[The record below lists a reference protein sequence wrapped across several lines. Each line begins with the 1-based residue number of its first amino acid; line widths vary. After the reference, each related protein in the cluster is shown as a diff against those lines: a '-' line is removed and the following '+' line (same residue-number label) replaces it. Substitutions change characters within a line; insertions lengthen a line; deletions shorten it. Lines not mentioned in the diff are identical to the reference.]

1 MKHELVQTVGD
12 ANNSDFSEKKK
23 KSEKKIVYIHIC
35 VKGFPGATNLV
46 FFITHVTTEE
56 YWCVC
61 IVVSHLVLGLES
73 KNSSAFLIDWISS
86 T

>member
-23 KSEKKIVYIHIC
+23 SEKKKVYIHIC

-56 YWCVC
+56 
-61 IVVSHLVLGLES
+61 S
-73 KNSSAFLIDWISS
+73 
-86 T
+86 